1 MNLKIKLLLAI
12 VLLFTAL
19 NIDAR
24 NEKISWKI
32 QAGLNLSQISA
43 SEFKGYPSSDL
54 RSAQVKP
61 GFNIGLRFDYQ
72 FNNIFAIQTGLGY
85 TMKGEKKVEYDEIN
99 KDEVDNEYSN
109 FVITSG
115 KIETKKTIHYFEIP
129 LVVGIR
135 YNINNKTQFQLNAG
149 GYISIGIRGKYQT
162 HEKKM
167 IDNLL
172 YENETY
178 GWIFGSYGS
187 KDNKSKNEKL
197 PYSAIHQDMGC
208 KRFDAGLKF
217 ETGFDIKNYYIG
229 IAYDLGLV
237 DMRSEKTKE
246 MFAWGAMKNRNFS
259 VNVGYSF

>member
-1 MNLKIKLLLAI
+1 M
-12 VLLFTAL
+12 
-19 NIDAR
+19 
-24 NEKISWKI
+24 
-32 QAGLNLSQISA
+32 
-43 SEFKGYPSSDL
+43 
-54 RSAQVKP
+54 
-61 GFNIGLRFDYQ
+61 
-72 FNNIFAIQTGLGY
+72 
-85 TMKGEKKVEYDEIN
+85 
-99 KDEVDNEYSN
+99 DNEYSN

-149 GYISIGIRGKYQT
+149 GYISIGIIGKYQT